1 MMVGS
6 SGGKMIVNSGKWP
19 CGVFGK
25 GVQANSVQ
33 CTVCKKLIHKR
44 CSGVRGDLSRV
55 ADGFRCRRCDGT
67 IQEVDLAEDLMV
79 DGETYKCVKS
89 FCYLGDT
96 LDGDGG
102 ADLAATARIR
112 NGWMKFR
119 ELLPFLTSR
128 APPLEM
134 KGRVYANCVRS
145 SMTYGSETRPLLVDV
160 GLKFERAE
168 MQMIRWMCGI
178 SLKDRRTNEELRR
191 LVGVEP
197 ITTFIRSGRLRWY
210 GHVMRK
216 SDEDWVKKCMKYRV
230 EGRRPVGRPRKTW
243 LESVE
248 EDMAELEI
256 DKEDVHDINNWRRNV
271 NVIKRKSNPI
281 GKRTINR

>member
-1 MMVGS
+1 M
-6 SGGKMIVNSGKWP
+6 
-19 CGVFGK
+19 
-25 GVQANSVQ
+25 
-33 CTVCKKLIHKR
+33 CKELL
-44 CSGVRGDLSRV
+44 LS
-55 ADGFRCRRCDGT
+55 
-67 IQEVDLAEDLMV
+67 
-79 DGETYKCVKS
+79 
-89 FCYLGDT
+89 GDT
-96 LDGDGG
+96 LGGDGG

-119 ELLPFLTSR
+119 DLLPFLTSR
-128 APPLEM
+128 APPLEIN
-134 KGRVYANCVRS
+134 GRVYASCVRS

-210 GHVMRK
+210 GHVK
-216 SDEDWVKKCMKYRV
+216 DWVKKCMEYRV
-230 EGRRPVGRPRKTW
+230 EGRRPRKTW

-248 EDMAELEI
+248 ADMAELEI
-256 DKEDVHDINNWRRNV
+256 DKDVQALLF
-271 NVIKRKSNPI
+271 
-281 GKRTINR
+281 